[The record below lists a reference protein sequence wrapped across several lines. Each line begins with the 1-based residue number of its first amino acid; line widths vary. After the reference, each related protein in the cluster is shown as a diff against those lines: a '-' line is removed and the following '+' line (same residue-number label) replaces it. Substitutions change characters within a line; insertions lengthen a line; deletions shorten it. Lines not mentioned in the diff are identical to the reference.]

1 MLCDDH
7 GLLRA
12 YLDDALPP
20 QQRSKVAAHL
30 ADCSSCRNG
39 LVTLRASAAQ
49 VATLLGP
56 PASMPDPAVAFER
69 LKSRIDTQSPHTLRK
84 NTMQTRSWPRT
95 RRSWLA
101 AVGAAMAIISL
112 LVFPPVQA
120 AADQLLQV
128 FRVRSVVFF
137 PVDPARIQQLQQ
149 LDVDMP
155 ALFASAPTVI
165 NEPAPPR
172 EVSSTG
178 EASQA
183 VGFPVHEPAD
193 LPGAAS
199 ETTIQVIDRTA
210 FSFQVNVD
218 AMRQVLASTGIED
231 VTLPDELGEEQ
242 ITVDVAAWASQRYD
256 GSDWEIELYQGRSPD
271 VTLPDGVDL
280 AALGRTGLRVLG
292 MSETEAD
299 TVSRQIDWTSTLVV
313 PIPPD
318 IQDVRSVTINNS
330 EGLLVGSAEQ
340 AGRHWMLYWQND
352 DRFYILQAEGAITDQ
367 QVIAA
372 ARSMR

>member
-1 MLCDDH
+1 MLCNDH
-7 GLLRA
+7 GLLRT

-20 QQRSKVAAHL
+20 QQRSEVAAHL
-30 ADCSSCRNG
+30 ADCSSCQAVLAG
-39 LVTLRASAAQ
+39 LRANTVQ
-49 VATLLGP
+49 VRTLLGS
-56 PASMPDPAVAFER
+56 PATMPDPAATFQR
-69 LKSRIDTQSPHTLRK
+69 LKNRIDPLQPDSFRR
-84 NTMQTRSWPRT
+84 NTMQTSGRSRA
-95 RRSWLA
+95 RRSWIVA
-101 AVGAAMAIISL
+101 AGAAMALISL
-112 LVFPPVQA
+112 LLFPPVRA
-120 AADQLLQV
+120 AADRLLQV

-137 PVDPARIQQLQQ
+137 PIDPARIQQLQQ

-193 LPGAAS
+193 LPGTTS
-199 ETTIQVIDRTA
+199 ETTIKVIDRTA

-218 AMRQVLASTGIED
+218 AMRQVLAITGIED
-231 VTLPDELGEEQ
+231 VTIPDELGEEQ

-292 MSETEAD
+292 MDEAQAD
-299 TVSRQIDWTSTLVV
+299 AVSRQIDWTSTLVV

-330 EGLLVGSAEQ
+330 EGLLVGSTEQ
-340 AGRHWMLYWQND
+340 GGQHWMLYWQD
-352 DRFYILQAEGAITDQ
+352 DDHFYILQAEGAVTDQ